1 LSQRFTS
8 EQLAEGRRLFSAPS
22 RFLMGVAALEQVPPS
37 RGIEIAIA
45 GRSNV
50 GKSSLINALTGVRGL
65 ARASNTP
72 GRTRELNFF
81 SVDDRLTLVDMPG
94 YGFARASGKD
104 VKTWQA
110 MMRGYLRGR
119 ASLTRVFVLIDSRH
133 GIMAGD
139 LEMFDLL
146 DEAAVTF
153 QLVLTKV
160 DKLKPHE
167 LTKVLADTQAA
178 VARRAAAFPVVHAT
192 SSEKFLGMEDLRAEI
207 AGLL

>member
-1 LSQRFTS
+1 MSQRFTS
-8 EQLAEGRRLFSAPS
+8 DQLLEGRRLFSAPT
-22 RFLMGVAALEQVPPS
+22 RFVMGVAKLEQLPPAK
-37 RGIEIAIA
+37 GPEIAVA

-81 SVDDRLTLVDMPG
+81 SVDGRLTLVDMPG
-94 YGFARASGKD
+94 YGFAKASGKD
-104 VKTWQA
+104 VKGWQS
-110 MMRGYLRGR
+110 MMRAYLRGR
-119 ASLTRVFVLIDSRH
+119 ASLLRVFVLVDARH

-153 QLVLTKV
+153 QIVLTKI
-160 DKLKPHE
+160 DKLKPSE
-167 LTKVLADTQAA
+167 LAEVLAATQAA
-178 VARRAAAFPVVHAT
+178 VKQRAAAFPTVHAT
-192 SSEKFLGMEDLRAEI
+192 SSEKFTGMEDLRAEI

>member
-1 LSQRFTS
+1 MSQRFTS

-37 RGIEIAIA
+37 RGVEIAIA

>member
-1 LSQRFTS
+1 VSERFTS
-8 EQLAEGRRLFSAPS
+8 DQLLAGRRLFSAPS
-22 RFLMGVAALEQVPPS
+22 KFIMGVAKLEQLPPAQ
-37 RGIEIAIA
+37 GAEIAVA

-81 SVDDRLTLVDMPG
+81 SVDGRLTLVDMPG
-94 YGFARASGKD
+94 YGFAKASGKD
-104 VKTWQA
+104 VKAWQA

-119 ASLTRVFVLIDSRH
+119 ANLMRVFVLVDARH

-139 LEMFDLL
+139 AEMFDLL

-153 QLVLTKV
+153 QIVLTKI
-160 DKLKPHE
+160 DKLKPSE
-167 LTKVLADTQAA
+167 LEQVLADTQAA
-178 VARRAAAFPVVHAT
+178 VGKRAAAFPGIHAT
-192 SSEKFLGMEDLRAEI
+192 SSEKFLGMEELRAEI